1 MVLPIIFGICGL
13 TVAVWIIAFLYLND
27 FSVPAGDLSRFKRI
41 LLVFP
46 HPDDEVLTA
55 GGLVGKYHTRART
68 SLLLLTKGERG
79 TPDAHLDEDLKKV
92 RTREAERSS
101 AILGFHT
108 LIHED
113 CGDGMLVRKP
123 KEITSIIDRTIKE
136 LKPDLIIT
144 YDKSG
149 LYGHDDHIAVS
160 KTVTG
165 LVQSKYRKTAL
176 WYASFPKRVLER
188 AKLPVH
194 MATDRE
200 FLKNRTLPTVKVFI
214 GLHVLDK
221 LSALY
226 AHTSQLPSYRKG
238 VPLRIPL
245 RLYYSLTLFEYFFEA
260 N

>member
-1 MVLPIIFGICGL
+1 MILLVLLVLCILII
-13 TVAVWIIAFLYLND
+13 AVWTAAFFYLND
-27 FSVPAGDLSRFKRI
+27 FSLPDADLSRYRRI

-55 GGLVGKYHTRART
+55 GGLIAKNHARAHTF
-68 SLLLLTKGERG
+68 LLLLTKGERG
-79 TPDAHLDEDLKKV
+79 TPDAHLSEELKTI
-92 RTREAERSS
+92 RAAEAKKSS
-101 AILGFHT
+101 SILGFKT
-108 LIHED
+108 LIHKD
-113 CGDGMLVRKP
+113 MGDGMLDK
-123 KEITSIIDRTIKE
+123 KTAEITSVIDRTIGK

-160 KTVTG
+160 KAATG
-165 LVQSKYRKTAL
+165 LVKRKYKSIKL
-176 WYASFPKRVLER
+176 WYASFPKRVLDR

-194 MATDRE
+194 MATDPE
-200 FLKNRTLPTVKVFI
+200 FLKNRTAPTAKVFI
-214 GLHVLDK
+214 GRHVLDK

-226 AHTSQLPSYRKG
+226 AHTSQLPSYQKG